1 MRLES
6 LTINKFRHVKP
17 CTLEFADDLS
27 VVLGKNGAGKTTLLK
42 LIAAV
47 CKLDFSEFKEELSV
61 DAVFQFA
68 AWKISVAINQ
78 PKAEKE
84 QLPTRERKPPAQ
96 ASGITMF
103 AKITLSETLKVHSEW
118 ARLGPTQQKN
128 SGGVEPSDVSNS
140 LFVQLWDTLSR
151 VVSTRST
158 FPDSFFD
165 LMAAWAIVSLELFRF
180 DESLGFFD
188 QVTGKNDSPKERAT
202 IKLAGAALR
211 QLVPSDLLAAWQL
224 PPSGPRRFAVEATNK
239 ESPLLN
245 RWAKL
250 LGWETL
256 TAAIRLEE
264 ESQGVAT
271 YSSISFLAT
280 TDARTVRNEHFS
292 YGQKRFL
299 SFLYYA
305 ACQEHLLLVD
315 ELANGLHH
323 EWIEICFAEMKGKQT
338 IMSSQN
344 PLIFDHL
351 EFSDAAAV
359 SKALILCSQNEQGEM
374 VWENMHAES
383 AAHFFT
389 SYERGIRQVSEIL
402 REQKLW

>member
-47 CKLDFSEFKEELSV
+47 CTLDFSEFKEELSV
-61 DAVFQFA
+61 DAVLRFA
-68 AWKISVAINQ
+68 EWQIQVVLGQTKMEAAQWSFPNLESQSIATSVRVTLTTDATAPFIVTLGSSESGKLHGETPVN
-78 PKAEKE
+78 A
-84 QLPTRERKPPAQ
+84 AQ
-96 ASGITMF
+96 
-103 AKITLSETLKVHSEW
+103 TLFLQVFE
-118 ARLGPTQQKN
+118 A
-128 SGGVEPSDVSNS
+128 
-140 LFVQLWDTLSR
+140 LFKLFK
-151 VVSTRST
+151 STRSAAVPNT
-158 FPDSFFD
+158 VFD
-165 LMAAWAIVSLELFRF
+165 LLANWANLKTELQRF

-188 QVTGKNDSPKERAT
+188 WV
-202 IKLAGAALR
+202 
-211 QLVPSDLLAAWQL
+211 
-224 PPSGPRRFAVEATNK
+224 
-239 ESPLLN
+239 
-245 RWAKL
+245 
-250 LGWETL
+250 
-256 TAAIRLEE
+256 
-264 ESQGVAT
+264 
-271 YSSISFLAT
+271 T
-280 TDARTVRNEHFS
+280 TDAMAFFSEGNENHHLIPDGLLATWRKSPKPPGATVKVATEKDCVVLERWAALMSWTALSADIHLHSEQNNITTYAGIRFFASTPARKDRHQNFS

-305 ACQEHLLLVD
+305 ACQKHLLLVD

-351 EFSDAAAV
+351 EFNDAAAV

>member
-61 DAVFQFA
+61 DAVLRFGE
-68 AWKISVAINQ
+68 WKIQLAIRKTKTLLQPWHSSKLNVRGFEPLKFTMNVRVAVS
-78 PKAEKE
+78 EKG
-84 QLPTRERKPPAQ
+84 A
-96 ASGITMF
+96 
-103 AKITLSETLKVHSEW
+103 
-118 ARLGPTQQKN
+118 GPLEVQV
-128 SGGVEPSDVSNS
+128 GPSDYHHDETISSVDANRPLFLQAAEALVRESRAAHRPIPNS
-140 LFVQLWDTLSR
+140 ILEN
-151 VVSTRST
+151 
-158 FPDSFFD
+158 
-165 LMAAWAIVSLELFRF
+165 WAHAVIELTRF
-180 DESLGFFD
+180 DESLDFFNSF
-188 QVTGKNDSPKERAT
+188 TSLAYFSEREGHSHW
-202 IKLAGAALR
+202 I
-211 QLVPSDLLAAWQL
+211 PEELLATW
-224 PPSGPRRFAVEATNK
+224 RKAVALEGSLKVGTDKDCA
-239 ESPLLN
+239 LLR
-245 RWAKL
+245 RWATYL
-250 LGWETL
+250 SW
-256 TAAIRLEE
+256 TALSAIISLYGENE
-264 ESQGVAT
+264 DVAT
-271 YSSISFLAT
+271 YAGIKFVAETAT
-280 TDARTVRNEHFS
+280 RKVRHENFS
-292 YGQKRFL
+292 YGQQRFL

-305 ACQEHLLLVD
+305 ACQQHLLLVD

>member
-6 LTINKFRHVKP
+6 LTIIKFGHVKP
-17 CTLEFADDLS
+17 CTLEFANDLS

-42 LIAAV
+42 LIVAL
-47 CKLDFSEFKEELSV
+47 CKLDFSGFTGLSV
-61 DAVFQFA
+61 DAVLRSGEWNVHLEIRQSNTKQARFSEGDVSPA
-68 AWKISVAINQ
+68 TTANVATNA
-78 PKAEKE
+78 K
-84 QLPTRERKPPAQ
+84 LTF
-96 ASGITMF
+96 SGSGGTEF
-103 AKITLSETLKVHSEW
+103 WLEVGTPDS
-118 ARLGPTQQKN
+118 KN
-128 SGGVEPSDVSNS
+128 SGGVTAADVTQP
-140 LFVQLWDTLSR
+140 LYLQVWDTVVRILS
-151 VVSTRST
+151 SS
-158 FPDSFFD
+158 PDNNPELAERLAS
-165 LMAAWAIVSLELFRF
+165 LQTAWAHLVVNLLRF
-180 DESLGFFD
+180 DESLGTFD
-188 QVTGKNDSPKERAT
+188 RITADAGQANA
-202 IKLAGAALR
+202 KLEIDTAVR
-211 QLVPSDLLAAWQL
+211 RRLVPAELVAAWELTPENKSVFATVSVRGKSDLLDQWAAWLSWQEL
-224 PPSGPRRFAVEATNK
+224 R
-239 ESPLLN
+239 
-245 RWAKL
+245 
-250 LGWETL
+250 
-256 TAAIRLEE
+256 AAISLEDE
-264 ESQGVAT
+264 RDGVSS
-271 YSSISFLAT
+271 YSGVSFFAHT
-280 TDARTVRNEHFS
+280 ANRHVRHENFS

-305 ACQEHLLLVD
+305 ACQDHLLIID

-351 EFSDAAAV
+351 EFNDAAAV